1 MEVQK
6 NMPQRKEKEDIL
18 EKNPNETEIKEM
30 VIRMLIKF

>member
-1 MEVQK
+1 MGIQK
-6 NMPQRKEKEDIL
+6 NMPKRKKKEDIL